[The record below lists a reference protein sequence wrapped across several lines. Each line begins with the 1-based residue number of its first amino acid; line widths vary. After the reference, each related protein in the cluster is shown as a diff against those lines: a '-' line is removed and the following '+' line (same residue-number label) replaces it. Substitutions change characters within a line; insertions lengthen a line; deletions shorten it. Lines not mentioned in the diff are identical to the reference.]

1 MSVQPPENGREVKLV
16 ILRAVYEEN
25 RRGTTPVPARPAPR
39 GGWQQPVRRQP
50 RRTVYGIAFVCLAV
64 FSAVDPAYIQHVSTS
79 LAGLLQEGWGWAI
92 ATADAPELALPT
104 PVRTESARDRTIA
117 DMFGL
122 AVKTIVIDAGHG
134 GQDPGAI
141 GQGGTKEKDITL
153 DVAQR
158 LKVRLEQY
166 GKYRI
171 LLTRGEDVR
180 LSLKERVAFANANT
194 ADLFI
199 SIHVNY
205 LAAGP
210 STAIETYYFGLQ
222 SDEQTLTLAER
233 ENHGSEYHLGDF
245 KTLLEKAGNTL
256 KLQESKA
263 LASVVQQSLYR
274 NVRRQNTRVSDSGIK
289 TAPFVVL
296 LETGMPS
303 ILVEIACL
311 NNRKEETR
319 LGTGAYRE
327 TLAGYLEEGISH
339 YLHECFGTAAVPG
352 GLTTYVSGK
361 GERLK

>member
-1 MSVQPPENGREVKLV
+1 M
-16 ILRAVYEEN
+16 
-25 RRGTTPVPARPAPR
+25 
-39 GGWQQPVRRQP
+39 
-50 RRTVYGIAFVCLAV
+50 
-64 FSAVDPAYIQHVSTS
+64 QHVST
-79 LAGLLQEGWGWAI
+79 GIPGGGEEVREGTMAE
-92 ATADAPELALPT
+92 AEAPAMALPT
-104 PVRTESARDRTIA
+104 PARPGNGRDLTIA

-158 LKVRLEQY
+158 LKSRLEQY
-166 GKYRI
+166 GTYRI

-180 LSLKERVAFANANT
+180 LSLKERVAFANAHT

-210 STAIETYYFGLQ
+210 FTAIETYYFGLQ
-222 SDEQTLTLAER
+222 SDQQTLSLVER
-233 ENHGSEYHLGDF
+233 ENSDSEYHLGDF
-245 KTLLEKAGNTL
+245 KALLEKAGNTL

-263 LASVVQQSLYR
+263 LAAAVQQSLYR
-274 NVRRQNTRVSDSGIK
+274 NVSRQNTRVSDSGIK

-319 LGTGAYRE
+319 LGTSAYRD
-327 TLAGYLEEGISH
+327 TLARYLEEGILH
-339 YLHECFGTAAVPG
+339 YLHERFSTVASHG
-352 GLTTYVSGK
+352 GSTTYVIGK
-361 GERLK
+361 GERRE